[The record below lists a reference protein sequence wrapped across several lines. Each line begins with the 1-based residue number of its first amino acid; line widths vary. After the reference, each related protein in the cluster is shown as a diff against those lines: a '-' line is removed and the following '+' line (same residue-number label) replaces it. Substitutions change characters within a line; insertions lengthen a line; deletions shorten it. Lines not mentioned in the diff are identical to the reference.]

1 MPETHRIAFVSEILH
16 AGGASLF
23 LADLAGELNRRNL
36 TTRVFA
42 TRRDHPYKLDFETAG
57 VEVVLQDDRQLIWED
72 RIKATLAALREFNPS
87 VYVAVHG
94 AAPFEIVRYVPQ
106 DVFKTGIILIDDDV
120 NSRSLARYATCFDTL
135 LCISALIQ
143 AKLEKMPEFATLPLH
158 HFHGGAKMPASV
170 VEKRNDSSPL
180 KILYFGRLER
190 AQKRVHLFPEILRG
204 LVTAGVPFQ
213 WTIVGGGSEREN
225 LEENLKT
232 SRPDQIVTIQGKV
245 PAEELEKLLLSHDI
259 YLLASEGEG
268 FPRSLLEAMGHG
280 LVPVV
285 TNLASGVSEVVDD
298 TTGRRVAVDDIAGY
312 AREIIFLHEHR
323 PLLRQMSLSAQ
334 QRVQTGFSISSEAD
348 QWETLIKQRA
358 PAFGQW
364 EADWD
369 IQPPLGMEKSFFFSR
384 KARRFKRSTKWF
396 QFLLARKQ

>member
-1 MPETHRIAFVSEILH
+1 MTGDATHRIAFVSEILH
-16 AGGASLF
+16 AGGASIF

-42 TRRDHPYKLDFETAG
+42 TKRDHPYKLDFEAAG
-57 VEVVLQDDRQLIWED
+57 VDVVLQDDRRLIWED

-94 AAPFEIVRYVPQ
+94 AAPFEIARYVPREL
-106 DVFKTGIILIDDDV
+106 FKTGIILIDDDG
-120 NSRSLARYATCFDTL
+120 NSQSLARYAKYFDTI

-143 AKLEKMPEFATLPLH
+143 AKLKKMPEFAALPLH

-170 VEKRNDSSPL
+170 VGKCNDSGPL

-190 AQKRVHLFPEILRG
+190 SQKRVHLFPEILRG
-204 LVTAGVPFQ
+204 LVSSGIPFQ
-213 WTIVGGGSEREN
+213 WTIVGGGSERKN
-225 LEENLKT
+225 LEANLKT

-245 PAEELEKLLLSHDI
+245 PARELEELLSSHDV
-259 YLLASEGEG
+259 YLLASDGEG

-298 TTGRRVAVDDIAGY
+298 TTGRRVEVDDIAGY

-323 PLLRQMSLSAQ
+323 PLLRQLSLAAQ

-348 QWETLIKQRA
+348 QWETLIKHR
-358 PAFGQW
+358 PPVFGQW
-364 EADWD
+364 EADWN
-369 IQPPLGMEKSFFFSR
+369 IQPPLGMEQSFFFSR
-384 KARRFKRSTKWF
+384 TARSFKRPLKRLQSGL
-396 QFLLARKQ
+396 QS

>member
-1 MPETHRIAFVSEILH
+1 MAEIHRIAFVSEVLE
-16 AGGASLF
+16 AGGATVF
-23 LADLAGELNRRNL
+23 MIDLAAALNRRNL
-36 TTRVFA
+36 KTCVFA
-42 TRRDHPYKLDFETAG
+42 TRSDHPYRADFAAAG
-57 VEVVLQDDRQLIWED
+57 VDVVLQDDRRLIYED
-72 RIKATLAALREFNPS
+72 RIKAALAALREFNPS
-87 VYVAVHG
+87 VYVAIHG
-94 AAPFEIVRYVPQ
+94 AAPFEIARYVPKY
-106 DVFKTGIILIDDDV
+106 VFKTGIILIDDDV
-120 NSRSLARYATCFDTL
+120 TSRSLARYASCFDAL

-143 AKLEKMPEFATLPLH
+143 AKLKKMPEFAAMPVH
-158 HFHGGAKMPASV
+158 HFHGGAKMPATV
-170 VEKRNDSSPL
+170 VEKRSDSGPL

-190 AQKRVHLFPEILRG
+190 AQKRVHIFPEVLRG
-204 LVTAGVPFQ
+204 LVDSGIPFQ
-213 WTIVGGGSEREN
+213 WTIVGGGSERKN

-232 SRPDQIVTIQGKV
+232 SRPDQIVTIKGKV
-245 PAEELEKLLLSHDI
+245 PAEELEELLLSHDV

-285 TNLASGVSEVVDD
+285 TNLASGISEVVDD

-323 PLLRQMSLSAQ
+323 PLLRQLSLAAQ

-348 QWETLIKQRA
+348 QWEALTKQR
-358 PAFGQW
+358 PPVFGQW

-384 KARRFKRSTKWF
+384 TARAFKRPLKQLQSWF
-396 QFLLARKQ
+396 N